1 MKANLPRSW
10 NTLPKRE
17 QEAIKAML
25 SERMEQL
32 VNAEEAQ
39 MQKIWLKYACI
50 ALHEVFGFGE
60 ARLLSFLGTWRR
72 IYKTNS
78 KFKSEAEQSAW
89 IDERIN
95 KIFKNGYPSE
105 FIDSFEDSR
114 SEKH

>member
-10 NTLPKRE
+10 FSLPARE

-32 VNAEEAQ
+32 VNAEEAK

-78 KFKSEAEQSAW
+78 KFKTEEEQTAW

-95 KIFKNGYPSE
+95 KIFKGGYPTE
-105 FIDSFEDSR
+105 FIDSFEDSKSKR
-114 SEKH
+114 